1 MQSTFLASATAAIFF
16 FPHLAKI
23 LWKNLFNFE
32 FFLVLDMAFATSTKI
47 LRICLDPVLVIFPF
61 RSLPADW

>member
-32 FFLVLDMAFATSTKI
+32 FFLVLDMAFGTYSI
-47 LRICLDPVLVIFPF
+47 ELSICPNDNYN
-61 RSLPADW
+61 